1 MAPPYSTLGHLIVVT
16 KIIAAGTDVNNKVM
30 TDTGP
35 LRVEAAKMM

>member
-1 MAPPYSTLGHLIVVT
+1 LGHLIVVT

-30 TDTGP
+30 TDIGP